1 MLKSNEKKILQIIK
15 FAPIIFILFV
25 STLTT
30 YLLILNNQTLYEQ
43 DIKNIEKEFISN
55 QKEQIK
61 TEVTKIY
68 EYIVYEKNK
77 SEERLKK
84 QLKSRVEE
92 AYNIATNIYNENK
105 SKPKAEVFKMI
116 KDALRKI
123 RFNEGRG
130 YYFIHDIKGN
140 NRLYPLDIKLEN
152 KNYLNLKDTNGY
164 YFIKTIVDI
173 IKNKTEAFDTYY
185 WSKPTNKGER
195 IYKKISFHKYFE
207 PLNISISTGEYLE
220 NFEKDLKKNILEYIS
235 KINEKNKRYIFIFT
249 PKGKIIIHKP
259 TALFLKVDSS
269 KTPDKIDLLKEVIK
283 VSKNKEGGFITYNDS
298 LIYNTLLINYKT
310 SYVKSFN
317 NWEWIIGSGFY
328 IKEIEPLI
336 NKRKKQLYINNKT
349 YAINIIVISIL
360 ITIVLLILSFYIS
373 KEIEKRFEIY
383 KEKIYEEVNKN
394 RKKDTLLE
402 QQSKMAS
409 MGEMIGNIAHQ
420 WRQPLSL
427 ISTIASGMKMQKEFG
442 LLDDKEFENNINTIT
457 KTTQHLSKTI
467 DDFKNFFKPNKDKQ
481 RFKAYS
487 IVEKSL
493 ALVSTQFKL
502 KNIDIIKDIENIEI
516 YGLENELI
524 QVLINIL
531 NNAKDELIKKDLEP
545 KVIFICIKKEN
556 KQVKIKIKDNAGG
569 VPQSYIHKI
578 FDPYFT
584 TKHQTQGTG
593 IGLYMSQEIIVKHMS
608 GNIEVEN
615 IEFIYENQP
624 FKGAQFIVSLPF

>member
-1 MLKSNEKKILQIIK
+1 MLKNNEKKILQIIK
-15 FAPIIFILFV
+15 FAPIVFILFL

-30 YLLILNNQTLYEQ
+30 YLLILNNQTLCEE
-43 DIKNIEKEFISN
+43 DIKKIEKEFINN

-84 QLKSRVEE
+84 QLKSRVNE
-92 AYNIATNIYNENK
+92 AHNIATNIYKENK
-105 SKPKAEVFKMI
+105 FKTKNEILKMI
-116 KDALRKI
+116 KDALREI

-140 NRLYPLDIKLEN
+140 NLLYPLDIKLEN

-164 YFIKTIVDI
+164 YFVKTIVDV
-173 IKNKTEAFDTYY
+173 IKNKTETFDTYY
-185 WSKPTNKGER
+185 WSKPTNEGER
-195 IYKKISFHKYFE
+195 IYKKISFYKYFE

-220 NFEKDLKKNILEYIS
+220 DFEKDLKKNILEYID

-249 PKGKIIIHKP
+249 HKGEIIIHKP
-259 TALFLKVDSS
+259 TNSHLKVDNS
-269 KTPDKIDLLKEVIK
+269 KTTEKVNLLNEVIK
-283 VSKNKEGGFITYNDS
+283 IAKNKKGGFITYSDS
-298 LIYNTLLINYKT
+298 LIYNTSLINYKT
-310 SYVKSFN
+310 SYVKSFKE
-317 NWEWIIGSGFY
+317 WEWIIGSGFY
-328 IKEIEPLI
+328 IKELEPLI
-336 NKRKKQLYINNKT
+336 NKRKQQLYIDNKT
-349 YAINIIVISIL
+349 YAINIIIISLL
-360 ITIVLLILSFYIS
+360 ITIVLLIISFYIS
-373 KEIEKRFEIY
+373 KKIEKRFTKY
-383 KEKIYEEVNKN
+383 KEKIYKEINKN
-394 RKKDTLLE
+394 RKKDSLLA

-442 LLDDKEFENNINTIT
+442 LLDDKEFENNINNIT

-467 DDFKNFFKPNKDKQ
+467 DDFKNFFKPNKDKE
-481 RFKAYS
+481 RFKAYN
-487 IVEKSL
+487 IIEKSL
-493 ALVSTQFKL
+493 SLVSAQFKSR
-502 KNIDIIKDIENIEI
+502 NIDIIKDIENIEI

-531 NNAKDELIKKDLEP
+531 NNARDELIKNDFEP
-545 KVIFICIKKEN
+545 KLIFICIKREN
-556 KQVKIKIKDNAGG
+556 NQVKIKIKDNAGG
-569 VPQSYIHKI
+569 VPIKFLDKI
-578 FDPYFT
+578 FEPYFT

-615 IEFIYENQP
+615 IEFMYEKQH
-624 FKGAQFIVSLPF
+624 FKGAQFTISLPF